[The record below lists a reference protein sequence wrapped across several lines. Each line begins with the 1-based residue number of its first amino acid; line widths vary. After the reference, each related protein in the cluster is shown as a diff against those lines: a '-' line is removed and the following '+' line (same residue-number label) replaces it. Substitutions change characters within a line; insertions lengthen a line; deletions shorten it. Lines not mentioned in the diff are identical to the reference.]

1 MVILFILSRIT
12 PIALMVTYI
21 HTYTLVPISVIIVLQ
36 ILIGWRLLKLKIMDS
51 VLSAFLSISQPAPY
65 QWNIWY
71 NFKWN
76 QPYLNRGLNLNRRS
90 NSLNSAIGWLIPYI
104 QKYIFL
110 NAQQHYFCWLSKNY
124 HIFLLLHRLGCKR
137 GVLMWFWHLSP
148 FYG

>member
-65 QWNIWY
+65 QVKSTPNFIVKVSTNCNPKLNI
-71 NFKWN
+71 
-76 QPYLNRGLNLNRRS
+76 
-90 NSLNSAIGWLIPYI
+90 
-104 QKYIFL
+104 
-110 NAQQHYFCWLSKNY
+110 HT
-124 HIFLLLHRLGCKR
+124 
-137 GVLMWFWHLSP
+137 VT
-148 FYG
+148 